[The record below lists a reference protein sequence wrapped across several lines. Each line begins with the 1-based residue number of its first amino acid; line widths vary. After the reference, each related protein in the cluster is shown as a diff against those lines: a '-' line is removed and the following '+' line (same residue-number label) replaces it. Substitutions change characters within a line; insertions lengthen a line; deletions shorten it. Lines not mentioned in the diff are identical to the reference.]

1 MSWVNCWCRDC
12 GLREKN
18 RFWRKSIL
26 KPHQRKLVVDWT
38 SWNKPEYAGGWKR
51 ETQLTHGPA
60 VVAWRHRRTLLCQL
74 HTAYL
79 YLCMRLAAEL
89 PFTCMSYPHRVGKK
103 CPSPN
108 VLFNLFIYIIIAHSG
123 FVVRLYNPHVT
134 FTELLKISE
143 IRFIIKGVI

>member
-1 MSWVNCWCRDC
+1 MSWANCCCRDC

-60 VVAWRHRRTLLCQL
+60 VVAWRHRRTAWADDPSVS
-74 HTAYL
+74 TAH
-79 YLCMRLAAEL
+79 CL
-89 PFTCMSYPHRVGKK
+89 PLPVHEVACMSYPHRVGKK

-108 VLFNLFIYIIIAHSG
+108 VLFNLLIYIIIAHSG
-123 FVVRLYNPHVT
+123 FVVHLYNPHVT
-134 FTELLKISE
+134 FTELLTISE